1 MHTYVYIHRYE
12 LEYPCYLCL
21 DIHRYS
27 SFHGLMFIAGLDVAR
42 TDRTLVFYEKQENL
56 SKLWDILAIYAW
68 FDSDVG
74 YCQGTISCSVF

>member
-1 MHTYVYIHRYE
+1 MSLIAVLYYIQRYQ
-12 LEYPCYLCL
+12 LKYPCKGDSCFLIFQFMVL
-21 DIHRYS
+21 
-27 SFHGLMFIAGLDVAR
+27 LFIVGLDVVR

-74 YCQGTISCSVF
+74 YCQGESK